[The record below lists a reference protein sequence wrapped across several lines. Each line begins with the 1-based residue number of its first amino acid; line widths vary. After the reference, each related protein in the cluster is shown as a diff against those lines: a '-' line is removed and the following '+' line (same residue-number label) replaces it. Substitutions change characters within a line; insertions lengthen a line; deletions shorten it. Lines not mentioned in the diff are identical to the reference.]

1 MENSQTSPTTPTTS
15 ASASG
20 EPVIV
25 SISTNTTAQGN
36 LLSPNGNL
44 ISLNASF
51 QIPFKLAKN
60 GGNYASWKSQM
71 TNLLFSYGFLGFV
84 DGTRPCPLQTD
95 PRYILWTRQ
104 DRLVLL
110 GIQATVNS
118 TISPTINNCTT
129 SADAWNKLE
138 TSFTNRSNTR
148 MLSIMSSLMLNKK
161 EGKTVAAYMSKVKSI
176 VDDLALIRHPLN
188 DAQIISYT
196 LNGLGNEFKELMAAV
211 RVRDTPISF
220 EDLYD
225 KLLDEELIRNHGEPN
240 EEEVQVT
247 AQFAQKRFNHKGRGG
262 RGRHRGGYNNTTH
275 GTDNN
280 LGGQN
285 SQPNHMQ
292 FNRQQQPFYGRGMPS
307 LNFQSYSPSWSSNSY
322 QGNKGQTRIV
332 CQLCD
337 KPGHSVKTCRSRGQ
351 PSSHFPRP
359 QANLAEGKSR
369 GILGERPE

>member
-71 TNLLFSYGFLGFV
+71 TNLLFGYGFLGFV

-148 MLSIMSSLMLNKK
+148 MLSIMSSLMSNKK
-161 EGKTVAAYMSKVKSI
+161 EGKTVAAYMSK
-176 VDDLALIRHPLN
+176 
-188 DAQIISYT
+188 
-196 LNGLGNEFKELMAAV
+196 
-211 RVRDTPISF
+211 
-220 EDLYD
+220 DLYD

-247 AQFAQKRFNHKGRGG
+247 AQFTQKRFNHKGRGG

-292 FNRQQQPFYGRGMPS
+292 FNRQQQPFYGRG
-307 LNFQSYSPSWSSNSY
+307 
-322 QGNKGQTRIV
+322 
-332 CQLCD
+332 
-337 KPGHSVKTCRSRGQ
+337 HSVKTCRSRGQ

-359 QANLAEGKSR
+359 QANLDEGKSSYPNKNWVLDS
-369 GILGERPE
+369 GATHHITFDLQNLSMHSDYVGNEDFVAGNGFE